1 MVYANV
7 HKLYKSIEQL
17 YYYLEIP
24 KTELH
29 WVSGLSSKGTEFKL
43 LAKLYP
49 TYKTKQTKK
58 QKFYMGYSIYSHSHL
73 HLVGCKTNGER
84 RMVLI
89 NLQKTFDIINHKI
102 LLKKNVGF
110 SATQL
115 LGFLVWVVHLFT
127 SFQVSIKNK
136 FSNVA
141 STNCG
146 GAQQS
151 TGFSLLGE
159 SPH

>member
-1 MVYANV
+1 MKV
-7 HKLYKSIEQL
+7 HKLYKSIEHL
-17 YYYLEIP
+17 YYYLENP

-29 WVSGLSSKGTEFKL
+29 WVNGLSSNEAGFKL

-49 TYKTKQTKK
+49 TYKTKQAKK
-58 QKFYMGYSIYSHSHL
+58 QKFYMGYSVYSHSHL
-73 HLVGCKTNGER
+73 HLVRCKTNGDR

-102 LLKKNVGF
+102 LLKKMYSVGF

-115 LGFLVWVVHLFT
+115 LGFLVWVVPLFT
-127 SFQVSIKNK
+127 SFQVSFKNK
-136 FSNVA
+136 FPNVA

>member
-29 WVSGLSSKGTEFKL
+29 WVNGLSSKGTGFKL

-102 LLKKNVGF
+102 LLKKNV
-110 SATQL
+110 L
-115 LGFLVWVVHLFT
+115 CW
-127 SFQVSIKNK
+127 I
-136 FSNVA
+136 FSNSIAWFLGLSCTSVY
-141 STNCG
+141 
-146 GAQQS
+146 Q
-151 TGFSLLGE
+151 FSSE
-159 SPH
+159 YQK